1 MSHLKSQ
8 ILPFLFL
15 FSSFLFL
22 NASDKDEVLMHVL
35 KGGDRTEIGV
45 PKVSYDPD
53 MQVLSVAFQASGD
66 YMLYIIN
73 GSGLAECGFRIAAN
87 GCVQTFQLPPLPE
100 SVYFVVITN
109 GDSAY
114 KGILDTSEYYY

>member
-73 GSGLAECGFRIAAN
+73 GSGLKYIVELLKYIMVWKN
-87 GCVQTFQLPPLPE
+87 
-100 SVYFVVITN
+100 
-109 GDSAY
+109 
-114 KGILDTSEYYY
+114 

>member
-73 GSGLAECGFRIAAN
+73 GSGLAECGFRITTN

-114 KGILDTSEYYY
+114 KGILDTSGYYY

>member
-1 MSHLKSQ
+1 MFHLKSQ

-15 FSSFLFL
+15 ISSFLSL
-22 NASDKDEVLMHVL
+22 NANDKDEVFMHVL

-53 MQVLSVAFQASGD
+53 MQVLSVTFQASGD

-73 GSGLAECGFRIAAN
+73 GSGLKYIVELLKYIM
-87 GCVQTFQLPPLPE
+87 V
-100 SVYFVVITN
+100 
-109 GDSAY
+109 
-114 KGILDTSEYYY
+114 

>member
-45 PKVSYDPD
+45 PKISYDPD
-53 MQVLSVAFQASGD
+53 MQMLSVAFHASGD

-73 GSGLAECGFRIAAN
+73 GSGLKYIVE
-87 GCVQTFQLPPLPE
+87 LLK
-100 SVYFVVITN
+100 Y
-109 GDSAY
+109 GDYIRQYPKSFCY
-114 KGILDTSEYYY
+114 LIYNN